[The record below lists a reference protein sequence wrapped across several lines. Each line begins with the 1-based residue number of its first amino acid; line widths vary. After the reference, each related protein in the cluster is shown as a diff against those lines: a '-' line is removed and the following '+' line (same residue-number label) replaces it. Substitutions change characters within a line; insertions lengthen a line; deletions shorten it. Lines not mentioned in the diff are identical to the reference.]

1 MKKIAIIGAGISG
14 LFVANLFKENLDYQ
28 VTIYEKNTSINL
40 DEGYGIQLSTNSI
53 RLLNR
58 IGFNTLE
65 SKNRFSP
72 EKIDFYEIN
81 QEKKICD
88 LNISEFNSENCK
100 YTTLK
105 RSKLVEF
112 LKDKLEDNI
121 IKYNHNIERI
131 EKNNNQIILTFNKS
145 IKVIC
150 DHLIISDGVFSKGK
164 SLISN
169 NETKPTYNDSIAI
182 RGNISRKKLNNLNKN
197 NISLFMGNNF
207 HYVIYPVNKDN
218 EAFNFIGV
226 LKYKL
231 TANELDNYGLFKNE
245 GFIQTVKDKLQNKIS
260 ANILDNLSNIKY
272 FPVFVSKGYLKPG
285 NNIFLIGDAFFA
297 FPPSFAQGA
306 SQSIESGSELFDDI
320 INNKNN
326 FYNNRVAKVKM
337 INNRSKLNQFAFHMS
352 NPLFVFVRNF
362 ILKIL
367 IKNKKFLESYLGKIY
382 RN

>member
-53 RLLNR
+53 KLLNR

-65 SKNRFSP
+65 SKDKFNP
-72 EKIDFYEIN
+72 KKIDFYEIN

-112 LKDKLEDNI
+112 LKDRLEDNI
-121 IKYNHNIERI
+121 IKYDHNIEKI
-131 EKNNNQIILTFNKS
+131 EKNNNQIILTFNES

-169 NETKPTYNDSIAI
+169 NEIKPAYNNSIAI
-182 RGNISRKKLNNLNKN
+182 RGNISRKNLNNLNEK
-197 NISLFMGNNF
+197 NISLFMGHNF
-207 HYVIYPVNKDN
+207 HYVIYPVNNDN
-218 EAFNFIGV
+218 EVSNFIGV

-231 TANELDNYGLFKNE
+231 TANELDNYGLFKEE
-245 GFIQTVKDKLQNKIS
+245 GFIHSVKDKLQNKIS
-260 ANILDNLSNIKY
+260 ANILDNLNNIKC

-306 SQSIESGSELFDDI
+306 SQSIESGSELFDNI
-320 INNKNN
+320 INKKNN
-326 FYNNRVAKVKM
+326 FYDNRVEKVKM
-337 INNRSKLNQFAFHMS
+337 INNRSKLNQFAFHVS
-352 NPLFVFVRNF
+352 NPIIVFFRNF
-362 ILKIL
+362 SLKIL
-367 IKNKKFLESYLGKIY
+367 TKNKKFLENYLGKIY
-382 RN
+382 KN